1 MFRGATQIT
10 PPPARAGQT
19 APVTAPAAA
28 VPVGAWRRAAFA
40 LFAVSAGTNVPTP
53 LLLVYRGTLG
63 LGPDVLTALFGA
75 YALGLVP
82 ALFLAGPASDRFGRK
97 RLVLG
102 GTALAGLA
110 SLLLVAAAS
119 SLPLLVT
126 GRVLQG
132 AVSGI
137 VFSACG
143 AWLTDLSGA
152 DAGPAAGRRAAVA
165 MTGGFSLG
173 PLVSGVLAQYGP
185 GPTTLPYLVHVALVV
200 AGLLAVLAV
209 PETVPLRVVGAA
221 APAPGLLA
229 RPGDRRVLLSV
240 LAPMSVWVFAFPT
253 VVVAAVPLLV
263 RTDAPPVLL
272 TGVLAG
278 LTLGTGTVAAP
289 LQRRFQRWTAAVA
302 CGTGVLGY
310 LLAAAGALTGSPPVL
325 LASALVLGGSG
336 GLMLAAGLTLTARL
350 ARADRRGALAAVF
363 YAFAYVGFG
372 APYVVAVAAAAT
384 RVEVPLLAGAG
395 LAAAVTARL
404 VVATRRGDLGPT

>member
-1 MFRGATQIT
+1 M
-10 PPPARAGQT
+10 PASVVSGR
-19 APVTAPAAA
+19 
-28 VPVGAWRRAAFA
+28 AWRRAAFT

-53 LLLVYRGTLG
+53 LLIVYRERLD

-97 RLVLG
+97 RPVLG

-119 SLPLLVT
+119 SLPLLFA
-126 GRVLQG
+126 GRLLQG

-185 GPTTLPYLVHVALVV
+185 APTTLPYLLHVALVV
-200 AGLLAVLAV
+200 AGLAAAASL
-209 PETVPLRVVGAA
+209 PETVPVRLAGAA
-221 APAPGLLA
+221 PPAPGLLA
-229 RPGDRRVLLSV
+229 RAGDRRVLLTV

-253 VVVAAVPLLV
+253 VVVSAVPLLV

-302 CGTGVLGY
+302 CATGVVGY
-310 LLAAAGALTGSPPVL
+310 LVAATGAANGSPPVL
-325 LASALVLGGSG
+325 LAAALLLGASG
-336 GLMLAAGLTLTARL
+336 GLMLAAGLALTARL
-350 ARADRRGALAAVF
+350 ARPDRRGTLGAVF

-372 APYVVAVAAAAT
+372 MPYVVAVGAAAS
-384 RVEVPLLAGAG
+384 RVEVPLLVGAVVAS
-395 LAAAVTARL
+395 LVLARL
-404 VVATRRGDLGPT
+404 VVATRRGDLGPA

>member
-1 MFRGATQIT
+1 MTAAPGPTVA
-10 PPPARAGQT
+10 AR
-19 APVTAPAAA
+19 
-28 VPVGAWRRAAFA
+28 AWRRAAFA

-53 LLLVYRGTLG
+53 LLIVYRERLD

-82 ALFLAGPASDRFGRK
+82 ALFLAGPASDRLGRK

-110 SLLLVAAAS
+110 SLLLIAAAS
-119 SLPLLVT
+119 SLPLLVV
-126 GRVLQG
+126 GRLLQG

-137 VFSACG
+137 AFTACG
-143 AWLTDLSGA
+143 AWLTELSGP

-165 MTGGFSLG
+165 MTGGFCLG

-185 GPTTLPYLVHVALVV
+185 APTTLPYLVHVALVV
-200 AGLLAVLAV
+200 AGLAAAATL
-209 PETVPLRVVGAA
+209 PETVPPRIAGAA
-221 APAPGLLA
+221 PPATGLLA
-229 RPGDRRVLLSV
+229 RPGDRRVLLTV

-289 LQRRFQRWTAAVA
+289 LQRRCGRWTAAIA
-302 CGTGVLGY
+302 C
-310 LLAAAGALTGSPPVL
+310 AAGAAGYVVATVGAVTGSPAVL
-325 LASALVLGGSG
+325 LVSALVLGGSG

-350 ARADRRGALAAVF
+350 ARPDRRGALAAVF

-372 APYVVAVAAAAT
+372 APYVVAVTAAAT
-384 RVEVPLLAGAG
+384 RIEVPLLVGSA
-395 LAAAVTARL
+395 LAALVAARL
-404 VVATRRGDLGPT
+404 LVATRRGDLGQT

>member
-1 MFRGATQIT
+1 MPDATHIT
-10 PPPARAGQT
+10 PAAGARQT
-19 APVTAPAAA
+19 APVTADAPVVAA
-28 VPVGAWRRAAFA
+28 GAWRRAAVA
-40 LFAVSAGTNVPTP
+40 LFTVSAGTNVPTP
-53 LLLVYRGTLG
+53 LLIVYRERLD

-82 ALFLAGPASDRFGRK
+82 ALFLAGPASDRWGRR

-126 GRVLQG
+126 GRVVQG

-143 AWLTDLSGA
+143 AWLTELSGPG
-152 DAGPAAGRRAAVA
+152 AGPAAGRRAAVA

-173 PLVSGVLAQYGP
+173 PLLTGFVAEYGP
-185 GPTTLPYLVHVALVV
+185 APTTLPYLLHVALVAGGLAAV
-200 AGLLAVLAV
+200 ATL
-209 PETVPLRVVGAA
+209 PETVPPRTTV
-221 APAPGLLA
+221 PAPGLLA
-229 RPGDRRVLLSV
+229 AAGDRRVLLGV

-278 LTLGTGTVAAP
+278 LTLGTGTLAAP
-289 LQRRFQRWTAAVA
+289 LQRRWGRWTAARACAAGVA
-302 CGTGVLGY
+302 GY
-310 LLAAAGALTGSPPVL
+310 LLVTVGAVTGSPAVL

-350 ARADRRGALAAVF
+350 ARPDRRGALTAVF

-372 APYVVAVAAAAT
+372 APYAVAVTAAAT
-384 RVEVPLLAGAG
+384 RVEVPLLAGAL
-395 LAAAVTARL
+395 LAALVTARL
-404 VVATRRGDLGPT
+404 VVSTRRGDLGPT